1 MARPDDPAPP
11 GFYPD
16 PADASR
22 ERWWDGAA
30 WAAAPG
36 SVQPATVPT
45 HRDIGPPPPRQNQL
59 ALASLIL
66 GISWIFFIGSIL
78 AVIFGHTAME
88 QIRQSEGRE
97 IGRGNAMI
105 GLIVG
110 YAGIAVGLLLLLILI
125 D

>member
-1 MARPDDPAPP
+1 MARSTEPAPP

-16 PADASR
+16 PENGSR

-36 SVQPATVPT
+36 VSQPVRQPA
-45 HRDIGPPPPRQNQL
+45 HRDLAPAAPRTNQL

-66 GISWIFFIGSIL
+66 SISWIFFIGSIL
-78 AVIFGHTAME
+78 GVIFGHMAME
-88 QIRQSEGRE
+88 QIRESEGRE

-110 YAGIAVGLLLLLILI
+110 YAGIAIGLLTLIILAG
-125 D
+125 